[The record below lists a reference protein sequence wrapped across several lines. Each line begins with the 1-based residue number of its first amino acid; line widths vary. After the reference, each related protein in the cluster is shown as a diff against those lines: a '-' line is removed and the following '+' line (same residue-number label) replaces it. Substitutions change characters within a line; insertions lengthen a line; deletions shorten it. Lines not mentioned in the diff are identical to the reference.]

1 MVIRKDARAV
11 DVEKTIKDCYS
22 TWGKV
27 YYDEYYGDGAPY
39 PPVHLNLI
47 TSILNDA
54 GSKRVLDAGCGP
66 ASMLRHF
73 AQNDREI
80 YGFDL
85 TPEMVLEAKNVMGE
99 LGIPE
104 SHVWEASVLNPS
116 GFFCDGKNDT
126 LYDAV
131 VSCGVFPHLREED
144 EIEVIGNIY
153 NSLMP
158 GGVAIVE
165 ARNILFS
172 LFTLNRHS
180 YEFFTESLIPIDE
193 LRRLATNEEDENLT
207 NALTQLKS
215 QLRTDLPPIRQ
226 GKSGEPG
233 YDEVLSRLHNPLE
246 LERVFKEAGFKEVE
260 TMFYHFHSLPP
271 QFSKSIQNLF
281 LQSSISMENDPRDWR
296 GYFMASAFCI
306 VAKK

>member
-1 MVIRKDARAV
+1 VIKKETTAV
-11 DVEKTIKDCYS
+11 DIEKTVKDCYS

-39 PPVHLNLI
+39 PAVHLNLI

-54 GSKRVLDAGCGP
+54 GSQRVLDAGCGP

-73 AQNDREI
+73 VQNGREI

-85 TPEMVLEAKNVMGE
+85 TPEMVLEAKNVMAD
-99 LGIPE
+99 LGMPE

-116 GFFCDGKNDT
+116 GYFRDGKEDDP
-126 LYDAV
+126 YDAI

-144 EIEVIGNIY
+144 EIQVIDNIY

-172 LFTLNRHS
+172 LFTLNRHT
-180 YEFFTESLIPIDE
+180 YEFFMQKLIPVEE
-193 LRRLATNEEDENLT
+193 LRGQAANEEGENLT
-207 NALTQLKS
+207 SELTQLKS

-226 GKSGEPG
+226 GKAGEPG
-233 YDEVLSRLHNPLE
+233 YDEIL
-246 LERVFKEAGFKEVE
+246 
-260 TMFYHFHSLPP
+260 
-271 QFSKSIQNLF
+271 
-281 LQSSISMENDPRDWR
+281 
-296 GYFMASAFCI
+296 
-306 VAKK
+306 

>member
-1 MVIRKDARAV
+1 VIKKDARAV

-27 YYDEYYGDGAPY
+27 YYEEYYGDGAPY

-54 GSKRVLDAGCGP
+54 GSQRVLDAGCGP

-73 AQNDREI
+73 MQNGREI

-99 LGIPE
+99 LGIPD

-116 GFFCDGKNDT
+116 GYFRDGKKDT
-126 LYDAV
+126 PYDAI
-131 VSCGVFPHLREED
+131 VSCGVFPHIREED
-144 EIEVIGNIY
+144 EIGVIDNIY

-165 ARNILFS
+165 ARNALFS
-172 LFTLNRHS
+172 LFTLNRHT
-180 YEFFTESLIPIDE
+180 YEFFTQRLIPVEE
-193 LRRLATNEEDENLT
+193 LRGQATNEEEKSLT
-207 NALTQLKS
+207 EELTQLKS
-215 QLRTDLPPIRQ
+215 QLRTDLPPIRK
-226 GKSGEPG
+226 GKAGEPG
-233 YDEVLSRLHNPLE
+233 YDQVLSRLHNPLE
-246 LERVFKEAGFKEVE
+246 LESLFKGAGFKEVE

-271 QFSKSIQNLF
+271 QFTKSVQNLF
-281 LQSSISMENDPRDWR
+281 LQSSIDMEKDPRDWR